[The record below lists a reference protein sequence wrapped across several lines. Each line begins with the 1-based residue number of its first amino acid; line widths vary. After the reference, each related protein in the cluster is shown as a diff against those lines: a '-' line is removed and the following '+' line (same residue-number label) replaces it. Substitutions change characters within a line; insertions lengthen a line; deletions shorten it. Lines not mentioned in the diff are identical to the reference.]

1 MLKILFKI
9 CIKFNFTSIFAFFY
23 YLYTNAISKKNGIY
37 IDKIKNLKMD
47 ERLNAHDIF
56 YSSKVICGFNST
68 VLLEAAKKNK
78 FVITPIFQE
87 SLKKKYE
94 EFIFFLQYLKYFKVA
109 NSKNELNKI
118 IKQGVKH
125 KNSFSKMLKHKKQ
138 LFYNFISSFSKKINK
153 NPRRKDKRNSFE
165 NSIYLEKR

>member
-109 NSKNELNKI
+109 NLKNELNKI

-125 KNSFSKMLKHKKQ
+125 KNSFAKILRHKKQ
-138 LFYNFISSFSKKINK
+138 LFNNFISSISKKSVKTEEEKIK
-153 NPRRKDKRNSFE
+153 EIVSEK
-165 NSIYLEKR
+165 SIYLEKR